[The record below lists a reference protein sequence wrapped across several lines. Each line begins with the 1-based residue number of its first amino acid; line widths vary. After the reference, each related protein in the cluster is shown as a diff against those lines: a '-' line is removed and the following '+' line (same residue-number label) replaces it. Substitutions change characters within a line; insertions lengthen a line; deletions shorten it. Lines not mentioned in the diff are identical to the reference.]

1 MKPIAG
7 RPWSHLLAAL
17 ALVVSLSLAG
27 GVAAQ
32 SDEDAGAPKGAEE
45 ASTDA
50 AQDWDAGERVRDMM
64 AEWKATNPVAQHLL
78 ARDDLAVVEGV
89 AWANVRTQQERW
101 GKSRSLAYSKAFVEA
116 MKDYVSR
123 NRTRHASRLLRELSQ
138 EDLDESELV
147 YEPNEAANDYLLRVA
162 TKALTLGER
171 NLDVA
176 LLDSGMSA
184 EEIERL
190 TPPQKKTAFSDRI
203 LLEATTEASGSAFG
217 LVPVKT
223 FEAFDDEG
231 NSAIG
236 VVAVLSTR
244 MRNLAQQIAARK
256 AIRPDADRARMAIV
270 DQIGG
275 LSDKD
280 LVYEFG
286 PRVWWDE
293 HGYPTIVAFGQWAW
307 SPEGLDKRKKA
318 RSREFAMEQAESDA
332 MSHLATFI
340 NVRTDFTK
348 ESVRGEVA
356 EEFHRIWQDGTVSD
370 EETEVITDRL
380 EKYARA
386 NSDIDLVGLKVWREW
401 FSSHPDVE
409 GHEMVGVVV
418 SWSPAQED
426 RVRAELGKKPKHQPP
441 VEKTVRKTSVS
452 SGTAESQDLMDPAD
466 F

>member
-1 MKPIAG
+1 MNRLAG
-7 RPWSHLLAAL
+7 RSSQHLLAAL
-17 ALVVSLSLAG
+17 ALLISISAAG
-27 GVAAQ
+27 GLAAQ
-32 SDEDAGAPKGAEE
+32 TDEDAGAPEGVEE
-45 ASTDA
+45 ASADA
-50 AQDWDAGERVRDMM
+50 AEDWDAGERVRDMM
-64 AEWKATNPVAQHLL
+64 AEWKATDPIARHLL

-89 AWANVRTQQERW
+89 AWANIRTQQKRW
-101 GKSRSLAYSKAFVEA
+101 SKSRSLAYNKSFVEA

-123 NRTRHASRLLRELSQ
+123 NRTRHASRLLRQLSQ
-138 EDLDESELV
+138 TALDESELV
-147 YEPNEAANDYLLRVA
+147 YEPDESANDFVSRVA
-162 TKALTLGER
+162 TKALTLGEH
-171 NLDVA
+171 NLDTA
-176 LLDSGMSA
+176 LLESGISA
-184 EEIERL
+184 DEIERL
-190 TPPQKKTAFSDRI
+190 TPPQKKTAFSDQI

-244 MRNLAQQIAARK
+244 MRNLAQQIATRK
-256 AIRPDADRARMAIV
+256 AIRPDADRARTPIV
-270 DQIGG
+270 DQIGE

-318 RSREFAMEQAESDA
+318 RSREFAVEQAESDA

-340 NVRTDFTK
+340 NVRTDFSK
-348 ESVRGEVA
+348 DSVRGEVA

-370 EETEVITDRL
+370 EETEKISDRL
-380 EKYARA
+380 AKYARA
-386 NSDIDLVGLKVWREW
+386 NSNIDLVGLKVWREW

-409 GHEMVGVVV
+409 GHELVGVVV
-418 SWSPAQED
+418 SWSPLQED
-426 RVRAELGKKPKHQPP
+426 QVRADLGKKRKHQPP
-441 VEKTVRKTSVS
+441 EKKVRKSSVS
-452 SGTAESQDLMDPAD
+452 SGTAKSRDLMDPAD

>member
-1 MKPIAG
+1 MSGLVG
-7 RPWSHLLAAL
+7 RSWRHLLAAL
-17 ALVVSLSLAG
+17 ALAVPLSLAG
-27 GVAAQ
+27 AVAAQ
-32 SDEDAGAPKGAEE
+32 D
-45 ASTDA
+45 DA
-50 AQDWDAGERVRDMM
+50 AEDWEAVSAEAAEDWDAGERVRDMM
-64 AEWKATNPVAQHLL
+64 AEWKATDLVAQRLL
-78 ARDDLAVVEGV
+78 ARDDLAIVEGV
-89 AWANVRTQQERW
+89 AWANIRTQQKRW
-101 GKSRSLAYSKAFVEA
+101 GKSRSLAYTKAFVEA

-123 NRTRHASRLLRELSQ
+123 NRTRHASSLLRDLEQNDFDEGDLVY
-138 EDLDESELV
+138 ELDES
-147 YEPNEAANDYLLRVA
+147 ANDYVSRVA
-162 TKALTLGER
+162 TKVLTLGER

-176 LLDSGMSA
+176 LLESGMSA
-184 EEIERL
+184 DEIERL

-203 LLEATTEASGSAFG
+203 SLQATTEAFGSAFG

-244 MRNLAQQIAARK
+244 MRNLAQQIASRK
-256 AIRPDADRARMAIV
+256 AIRPDADRARTPIAH
-270 DQIGG
+270 QIGE

-332 MSHLATFI
+332 MSHLAAFI
-340 NVRTDFTK
+340 NVRTVFSK
-348 ESVRGEVA
+348 ESERGEVA
-356 EEFHRIWQDGTVSD
+356 EESHRIWRDGTVSD
-370 EETEVITDRL
+370 EETEKIADSL
-380 EKYARA
+380 NKYARA
-386 NSDIDLVGLKVWREW
+386 NSDIDLVGMKVRREW
-401 FSSHPDVE
+401 FNSHPDVE
-409 GHEMVGVVV
+409 GHELVGVVV

-426 RVRAELGKKPKHQPP
+426 RVRAELGKKPKHKPA
-441 VEKTVRKTSVS
+441 EKKVKKSVS